1 MIFKADLSS
10 VDGIQIALSA
20 EASMGRQAPTPSLA
34 GYSPVPS
41 MQMVATQHSSAIVGS
56 SGCSVVVS
64 AAIDAEIQWSA
75 ANLKSMVTALE
86 SHEMDTGAA
95 FELGVNKRFA
105 VLTILGSIVLTAALW
120 VYLLGSRA

>member
-1 MIFKADLSS
+1 M
-10 VDGIQIALSA
+10 
-20 EASMGRQAPTPSLA
+20 
-34 GYSPVPS
+34 PS

-95 FELGVNKRFA
+95 FESIDPLNAPKKLQVANGIVHHAFA
-105 VLTILGSIVLTAALW
+105 PAHRSTPAILSSPPPSSVQK
-120 VYLLGSRA
+120 

>member
-1 MIFKADLSS
+1 MRFSADVNGIKTVYGSLAFNVAGDAAPS
-10 VDGIQIALSA
+10 V
-20 EASMGRQAPTPSLA
+20 SLA

-86 SHEMDTGAA
+86 SHEMDTGSA
-95 FELGVNKRFA
+95 FE
-105 VLTILGSIVLTAALW
+105 
-120 VYLLGSRA
+120 